1 MGLQLKSQ
9 MRARLRLSG
18 LKVKRWE
25 KFTEIMGFFVELRG
39 MTMVCWWHAGTGSLL
54 RSRGARV
61 PALCYSRVYVTDV
74 LNYWSYLQQPAFK
87 GYGAHKKTD
96 SFFLFT
102 SRWLCLVC
110 CIRTCS
116 SPPIATLSAGKQR
129 WGSTRLAAIATRQRF
144 GLRVMNIFWWS
155 AAWLLTVSGKKLLPV
170 LYRLWYTFCPLI
182 FEDLELFS
190 TVIDKISQR
199 NDSYCKSLVG
209 I

>member
-1 MGLQLKSQ
+1 
-9 MRARLRLSG
+9 MR
-18 LKVKRWE
+18 
-25 KFTEIMGFFVELRG
+25 EIYRNNGFLCELRG

-74 LNYWSYLQQPAFK
+74 LTYWSYLQQPAFK

-199 NDSYCKSLVG
+199 NDSFCKSLVG

>member
-1 MGLQLKSQ
+1 
-9 MRARLRLSG
+9 MR
-18 LKVKRWE
+18 
-25 KFTEIMGFFVELRG
+25 EIYRNNGFLCELRG

-74 LNYWSYLQQPAFK
+74 LTYWSYLQQPAFK

-129 WGSTRLAAIATRQRF
+129 WDSTRLAAIATRQRF

-155 AAWLLTVSGKKLLPV
+155 AAWLLTVSGKNFCQFCIGYNTHSV
-170 LYRLWYTFCPLI
+170 LLI
-182 FEDLELFS
+182 FEDSPYQHRCHELFS
-190 TVIDKISQR
+190 MVIDKISQR